1 MVGHIAINTT
11 CVYLS
16 LLGIVKKRH
25 ILKRK
30 TSTFLNIQYF
40 SDIRNHIDNITYT
53 YYFIVEEMRVHIK
66 FQSKLFKEKKII
78 LKNILEQCRWRCGM
92 SMIKTGY
99 GEVAESFKTIIIFWA

>member
-1 MVGHIAINTT
+1 
-11 CVYLS
+11 
-16 LLGIVKKRH
+16 
-25 ILKRK
+25 
-30 TSTFLNIQYF
+30 
-40 SDIRNHIDNITYT
+40 
-53 YYFIVEEMRVHIK
+53 MRVHIK